1 LAVFEQKTRFKA
13 VIPNGLK
20 IQFDDQIFRL
30 QKYGGISRYLV
41 RIAEE
46 FQMMGHQP
54 QILGGIHINAYLRD
68 LDPKIG
74 KGLYIDHYPKRTI
87 RLLRDSGRMVNQLRH
102 DRGKPDV
109 IHETYFST
117 QPVLRGTQPRVIS
130 EYDCMFELF
139 PELFSHLE
147 IVSQQKKAAFE
158 RADLILSISHH
169 TKADLMRIFSIPEEK
184 IKVTHLAADPAIPD
198 HEIIL
203 PNSGGRPFLLYV
215 GIRSKHKNFERLVR
229 AFADSPRL
237 MKEMDLVVFTPFAF
251 SQSELSLFK
260 DLGFGADQ
268 VRRESGHDRRLFGFF
283 KTAQAFIYPS
293 KYEGFGIPPLE
304 AMTYG
309 CPVASSNTSSLPEV
323 VGDAAL
329 TFDPENQEEM
339 TVKLEL
345 IAFDDALRQELIR
358 KGFERITLFS
368 WRKTAEETI
377 GHYQSLM

>member
-1 LAVFEQKTRFKA
+1 M
-13 VIPNGLK
+13 K
-20 IQFDDQIFRL
+20 IHFDDQIFRL

-46 FQMMGHQP
+46 FQIMGHQP
-54 QILGGIHINAYLRD
+54 QILGGIHVNAYLRD

-102 DRGKPDV
+102 AIGKADV

-117 QPVLRGTQPRVIS
+117 EPVLKGAQPRVIS

-139 PELFSHLE
+139 PESFSPLE
-147 IVSQQKKAAFE
+147 IVTQQKKAAFK

-169 TKADLMRIFSIPEEK
+169 TKEDIMRIFSIPEQK

-198 HEIIL
+198 HQILL
-203 PNSGGRPFLLYV
+203 PNPGGRPFLLYV

-229 AFADSPRL
+229 AFANSPRL

-251 SQSELSLFK
+251 SKEELNLFQQ
-260 DLGFGADQ
+260 LGFGADQ
-268 VRRESGHDRRLFGFF
+268 VRRESGHDRKLFGFF
-283 KTAQAFIYPS
+283 KMAQAFVYPS

-309 CPVASSNTSSLPEV
+309 CPVACSNSSSLPEV

-339 TVKLEL
+339 TVKLEK
-345 IAFDDALRQELIR
+345 IAFDEELRQELVR
-358 KGFERITLFS
+358 KGFERINLFS

-377 GHYQSLM
+377 GHYNSLS